1 MNNVERT
8 PMSIFID
15 HITHALNAWYEA
27 RYGERKKPNSKL
39 SDEILLKFISDV
51 DGCTHMFHSAEDAK
65 AMEESFGNIGEQL
78 MGLTETGIRPLN
90 VIPKKKGKDYDA

>member
-39 SDEILLKFISDV
+39 SDEIVLKMLRLWKNLS
-51 DGCTHMFHSAEDAK
+51 
-65 AMEESFGNIGEQL
+65 
-78 MGLTETGIRPLN
+78 
-90 VIPKKKGKDYDA
+90 VI